1 MGRFDTTKATINA
14 NIKSNGNQEITG
26 YVLNS
31 VLQEMVD
38 GTDAQLTE
46 LSKKTGISL
55 IANNGGTKP
64 NIFQEGGI
72 WYLDFGDDTILLVGN
87 TQYVFVQLHSDISK
101 FRKIPLNHDSGTSAV
116 KVVFNLDSAT
126 FYTKHYAE
134 NLTDNEVLIGGIRY
148 SYTGN
153 ILFNFPFEYTING
166 QEQWDA
172 DIEKIKT
179 ETSEVI
185 GANLRRNFVLIS
197 SIGQPKPNI
206 VNSQYLDMGEDPV
219 VCVNNKYYILNAI
232 DSKATYR
239 KISLLDIGGSS
250 TSAVILVFNTES
262 AKLYCRSFTSV
273 LAENEIEVGGI
284 RRGDVLVANLPF
296 EYTINGKELWEIGAS
311 DEPSEPEENPQSVDE
326 LRKHINVSLIADI
339 QGSKPNVFQE
349 GGVWYLDF
357 GSDSVLLV
365 GNTQYALVQLHSD
378 TSKFRKIPLNHESG
392 TSAIKVVFN
401 LDSATFY
408 TKHYSETLANNEVL
422 IGGLR
427 NSPYTGE
434 TLFNFPFEYTIRGK
448 EQWETSQ
455 GSNTGDVRQLR
466 CKTAMTFM
474 AHRGLHLNGIPEN
487 SLDAYRYAARCGFD
501 YAETDFQ
508 VTSDGELVL
517 MHNESINAT
526 MRNAADYSEITE
538 TINVSE
544 HTLADLRENYVL
556 ASSDVR
562 MRKPIP
568 TLEEYFIT
576 CRNSGIF
583 PVPEIK
589 AFGMS
594 NEQIKK
600 AHDLGCAIM
609 GEGNF
614 GFCSFSAEYLDYAR
628 TLSEKTILCY
638 IMSGGIVGTN
648 NSVTGNSRVSPT
660 TWWYPTWDA
669 ENYGDYGVTLENVR
683 RHKEAGVKV
692 AVWTTPVSQ
701 FDNLLKKEVDCIST
715 DDICP
720 SIDGLVGKV
729 ATSDNGFSDFETTG
743 YESNGRL
750 ILSAGQTCRFNA
762 GSMWLGG
769 YYLSIIGKGN
779 FTISAPNLNVTI
791 SNSKTDRYIYQGLV
805 NNQIGELTITANSS
819 TELEFV
825 EFSCVNL

>member
-1 MGRFDTTKATINA
+1 
-14 NIKSNGNQEITG
+14 
-26 YVLNS
+26 
-31 VLQEMVD
+31 
-38 GTDAQLTE
+38 
-46 LSKKTGISL
+46 
-55 IANNGGTKP
+55 
-64 NIFQEGGI
+64 
-72 WYLDFGDDTILLVGN
+72 
-87 TQYVFVQLHSDISK
+87 
-101 FRKIPLNHDSGTSAV
+101 
-116 KVVFNLDSAT
+116 
-126 FYTKHYAE
+126 
-134 NLTDNEVLIGGIRY
+134 
-148 SYTGN
+148 
-153 ILFNFPFEYTING
+153 
-166 QEQWDA
+166 
-172 DIEKIKT
+172 
-179 ETSEVI
+179 
-185 GANLRRNFVLIS
+185 
-197 SIGQPKPNI
+197 
-206 VNSQYLDMGEDPV
+206 
-219 VCVNNKYYILNAI
+219 
-232 DSKATYR
+232 
-239 KISLLDIGGSS
+239 
-250 TSAVILVFNTES
+250 
-262 AKLYCRSFTSV
+262 
-273 LAENEIEVGGI
+273 
-284 RRGDVLVANLPF
+284 
-296 EYTINGKELWEIGAS
+296 
-311 DEPSEPEENPQSVDE
+311 
-326 LRKHINVSLIADI
+326 
-339 QGSKPNVFQE
+339 
-349 GGVWYLDF
+349 
-357 GSDSVLLV
+357 
-365 GNTQYALVQLHSD
+365 
-378 TSKFRKIPLNHESG
+378 
-392 TSAIKVVFN
+392 
-401 LDSATFY
+401 
-408 TKHYSETLANNEVL
+408 
-422 IGGLR
+422 
-427 NSPYTGE
+427 
-434 TLFNFPFEYTIRGK
+434 
-448 EQWETSQ
+448 
-455 GSNTGDVRQLR
+455 
-466 CKTAMTFM
+466 M

-526 MRNAADYSEITE
+526 MRNAADYSEITG

-544 HTLADLRENYVL
+544 KTLADLRENYVL

-648 NSVTGNSRVSPT
+648 NSITGNSRVSPT
-660 TWWYPTWDA
+660 TWWYPTWDSQ
-669 ENYGDYGVTLENVR
+669 NYGDYGVTLENVR

-701 FDNLLKKEVDCIST
+701 FDNLLKKEIDCIST

-743 YESNGRL
+743 YESNGKL

-762 GSMWLGG
+762 GDMWLGG

-805 NNQIGELTITANSS
+805 NNQIGELTITANGS

-825 EFSCVNL
+825 EFSCVEL